1 MDGRNSEEI
10 VCLDFLEQVTV
21 SLVSRGARKMLHNKG
36 QVVCRESDR
45 SRRQGGWAWFGRRGR
60 DIGLA
65 LVQVVLR
72 RGRVGIVVWRHRGK
86 GGVLGLV
93 EEGGAS

>member
-1 MDGRNSEEI
+1 MDGRNSDEI

-36 QVVCRESDR
+36 QVVCSESDR

-60 DIGLA
+60 GIGLV
-65 LVQVVLR
+65 LTQVVLR
-72 RGRVGIVVWRHRGK
+72 SGGVEIDVWRYRGK
-86 GGVLGLV
+86 GGLLGLV
-93 EEGGAS
+93 GEGGAS